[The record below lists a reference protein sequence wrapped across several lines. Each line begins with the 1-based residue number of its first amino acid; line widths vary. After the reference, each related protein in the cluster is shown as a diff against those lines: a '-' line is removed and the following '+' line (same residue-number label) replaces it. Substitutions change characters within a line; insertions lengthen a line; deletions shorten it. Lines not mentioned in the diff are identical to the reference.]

1 MQRIFAA
8 TLGVLL
14 VGTASLGA
22 VSHATAA
29 RSHAISA
36 NDYAVATFSP
46 MGDHKVTGAIVMMS
60 GSGTTSGT
68 TSSASDVSAASRDSG
83 ASAAS
88 RASSSG
94 GMTITAIVE
103 GLQPGSKALVHINA
117 TRCGIDKT
125 HRYEMSLTANKEGVA
140 TASVKPSS
148 ALTLQGIY
156 ASVYGH
162 SANSSAGSSRAG
174 VTMNRLACG
183 AVHTPGTVVQ
193 VKPVKGGRAS
203 GLAFITQNQP
213 VLGNSVKK
221 GTEVIVYATGLQPN
235 MAQPNHIHAGPC
247 GANAPIRYPLT
258 TLVANSKG
266 DALAGTGVRD
276 QVPTSGLSLEIHKTN
291 FDVEACG
298 NIG

>member
-1 MQRIFAA
+1 MQRTFAA
-8 TLGVLL
+8 ALSVLL
-14 VGTASLGA
+14 AGTASLGA

-60 GSGTTSGT
+60 GSGAMSGT
-68 TSSASDVSAASRDSG
+68 TSSASATSAASSASG
-83 ASAAS
+83 A

-103 GLQPGSKALVHINA
+103 GLTPGSKALVHINA
-117 TRCGIDKT
+117 AKCGVDRT
-125 HRYEMSLTANKEGVA
+125 LRYEMSLTANKEGVA
-140 TASVKPSS
+140 TASVRPSS
-148 ALTLQGIY
+148 ALSLQGIY

-162 SANSSAGSSRAG
+162 SANKSAGSSRAG

-183 AVHTPGTVVQ
+183 AVHTPGAVVQ
-193 VKPVKGGRAS
+193 VKPAKGAKAS
-203 GLAFITQNQP
+203 GLAFITQDQP
-213 VLGNSVKK
+213 VIGNTVKK

-276 QVPTSGLSLEIHKTN
+276 QVPTSGMSLEIHKTN